1 MKIYLDYVFLI
12 NFLYDFIL
20 LLALSI
26 VLKRNISKIR
36 LFLGALFGSLSFFI
50 LLFDISSLLFFI
62 LKMLLAIIM
71 LLITFS
77 YKDLKYTLNNFI
89 YLIIL
94 SVLMGG
100 VLYLINIEVGYSNVG
115 MIFFTNGKSL
125 NLMLLIVIGFISTI
139 IYSKY
144 LRKTKREN
152 NKKYKTTLFIDNQ
165 KLNLTGF
172 LDTGN
177 DLLYFKKPV
186 LILNKN
192 IKLDL
197 TDKNIC
203 YVPFTTLNS
212 TGVMKCIKLDKI
224 FIEEKGFFENIY
236 LALSNDK
243 FHLHSADIILNT
255 NLWEENNET
264 KTIKTNKK
272 TNKKK

>member
-144 LRKTKREN
+144 LRKTNREN
-152 NKKYKTTLFIDNQ
+152 N
-165 KLNLTGF
+165 
-172 LDTGN
+172 
-177 DLLYFKKPV
+177 
-186 LILNKN
+186 
-192 IKLDL
+192 
-197 TDKNIC
+197 
-203 YVPFTTLNS
+203 
-212 TGVMKCIKLDKI
+212 
-224 FIEEKGFFENIY
+224 
-236 LALSNDK
+236 
-243 FHLHSADIILNT
+243 
-255 NLWEENNET
+255 
-264 KTIKTNKK
+264 
-272 TNKKK
+272 